1 MKRLLLIVLLPLALL
16 TGCSHE
22 KKEYS
27 ASELYQHYA
36 ERQNLKVAQV
46 EQFSL
51 SDSVSVEVI
60 LMEADD
66 ENAWQ
71 QLKEEFNIQGDE
83 GTVSWLGDSDNP
95 ALRTQWTGIPVMRVI
110 ASLDKHTI
118 GIYRIDNEMQYDA
131 IVDYQFGDKSSYFIQ
146 PFEVMPEY
154 SWITVILSIC
164 LFTLFT
170 TTQV

>member
-1 MKRLLLIVLLPLALL
+1 MKRLLLIILLPLALL

-131 IVDYQFGDKSSYFIQ
+131 IVDYQLEKTKKGIQ
-146 PFEVMPEY
+146 
-154 SWITVILSIC
+154 SK
-164 LFTLFT
+164 
-170 TTQV
+170 